1 MLKTEIRDEQVD
13 LLKFGNVPYKR
24 YCVYVNNS
32 LLFATL
38 FNILFFP
45 LLLILGDGNA
55 SGGSIGLPDFD
66 HKNLSDWLH
75 KRNAT
80 NAPLNTDY
88 VSLLRKCE

>member
-1 MLKTEIRDEQVD
+1 MLTM
-13 LLKFGNVPYKR
+13 
-24 YCVYVNNS
+24 
-32 LLFATL
+32 TL
-38 FNILFFP
+38 CWQFVQHSFFLP
-45 LLLILGDGNA
+45 LILGDGNA

-66 HKNLSDWLH
+66 HKNLTDWLH

>member
-1 MLKTEIRDEQVD
+1 MASLTQMSEAIESGKIRI
-13 LLKFGNVPYKR
+13 GR
-24 YCVYVNNS
+24 
-32 LLFATL
+32 
-38 FNILFFP
+38 
-45 LLLILGDGNA
+45 DGNA

>member
-1 MLKTEIRDEQVD
+1 MASLIQMSEAIESGKIRI
-13 LLKFGNVPYKR
+13 G
-24 YCVYVNNS
+24 S
-32 LLFATL
+32 
-38 FNILFFP
+38 
-45 LLLILGDGNA
+45 DGNA

-66 HKNLSDWLH
+66 HKNLTDWLH